1 MIVDFIFDCFH
12 LLYYKCYEINLNQG
26 RQYND
31 FFIGLKNK
39 KTTINPA
46 NDNDKCFQYTITVT
60 LDYEEIGKYSRR
72 MSVIKLLINKYNWNG
87 INYPLGN
94 NDWKFF
100 E

>member
-1 MIVDFIFDCFH
+1 MDFIFDCFH

-72 MSVIKLLINKYNWNG
+72 ISVIKLLINKYNWNG